1 MQHVCGI
8 FKKSDQVHACPE
20 VAKLQQMEEWTNQ
33 PHGAVSTYTEER
45 NLEDEYS
52 MMISLIYP
60 EDSNDKE
67 DNHRK
72 SPIDPP
78 SVYPTLEPN
87 HTSVK
92 PNKELTS

>member
-1 MQHVCGI
+1 M
-8 FKKSDQVHACPE
+8 
-20 VAKLQQMEEWTNQ
+20 
-33 PHGAVSTYTEER
+33 
-45 NLEDEYS
+45 EDEYS

-67 DNHRK
+67 DNHRE

-78 SVYPTLEPN
+78 SVYPTSEPK